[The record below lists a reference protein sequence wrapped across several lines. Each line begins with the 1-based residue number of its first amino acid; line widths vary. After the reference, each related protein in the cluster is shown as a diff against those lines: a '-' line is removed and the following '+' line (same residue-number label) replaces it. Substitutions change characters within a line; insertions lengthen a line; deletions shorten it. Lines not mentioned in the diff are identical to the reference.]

1 MLVMV
6 TLFVGTSESLP
17 ETSYAKM
24 IDIWMIFCLI
34 STFAEIVIQTLI
46 EYFKADEDE
55 REVMPNLVCF
65 RFGLSRM
72 KAFENVYLEAYNF
85 EKSTP
90 QKPSSEFHKLNLN
103 QVLLFH
109 HEM

>member
-55 REVMPNLVCF
+55 REVMP
-65 RFGLSRM
+65 
-72 KAFENVYLEAYNF
+72 YL
-85 EKSTP
+85 P
-90 QKPSSEFHKLNLN
+90 
-103 QVLLFH
+103 
-109 HEM
+109 